1 VLTVL
6 TIMHATTKCVDTRAP
21 ALPPRARSDRLAT
34 VPETSSMHRPR
45 SHLTAAFR
53 SLREFDRLHGGGQRH
68 ARSPAGS
75 SSAAPPGVASR
86 ISHASMVSQIV
97 SLNAA
102 VATLNRA
109 RQQSPALD
117 ARLAPLRSSSR
128 IFALTPIPEETRQA
142 PDGARYPRGGCKP
155 HDAQVRERCDSRSDL
170 RQSIVINSPNCSV
183 VRSLPAATL
192 SCLRAVCNAA
202 NASIAAP
209 GAERIENKNRE
220 AGDKPTFERT
230 ESALSSAGT
239 PIARDAPDW
248 DRCDSDLSSAATV
261 IRGRLTLKATTG
273 HKGVSAVCSVEHR
286 MLTLSIAQ
294 RPTWD
299 ASGAGR
305 QPAES
310 NSPVLVEVPLE
321 ELAVGLKPG
330 LANMFT
336 IATIYENRMYD
347 DDICCF
353 AGDQAERD
361 EWISIFRRMGVPVFD
376 VSEGT
381 GKAKELSL

>member
-1 VLTVL
+1 MLTVL

-21 ALPPRARSDRLAT
+21 ALPPRARSDGLAT

-75 SSAAPPGVASR
+75 SS
-86 ISHASMVSQIV
+86 
-97 SLNAA
+97 
-102 VATLNRA
+102 RA
-109 RQQSPALD
+109 GPALD